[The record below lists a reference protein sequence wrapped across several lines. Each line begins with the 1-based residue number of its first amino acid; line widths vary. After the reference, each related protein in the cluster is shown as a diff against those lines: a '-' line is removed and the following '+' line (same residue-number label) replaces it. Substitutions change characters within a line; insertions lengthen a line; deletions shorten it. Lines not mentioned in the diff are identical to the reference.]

1 MHTSITRT
9 VLLEDSFLCL
19 SIDKLIWEKSWVLS
33 IYYCVGF
40 PIFLHLATNPLLLP
54 SLPYQLQGLHQQYWA
69 SHQKQRWNSA
79 GKFKGTH
86 GRNVLMKQVMRQQQR
101 TCRKADGSCHL
112 SDLRKKMDSP
122 TWDNEHNP
130 IWSRQACWCGQE
142 KGEGIGTHCF
152 AALSAAQGKSG
163 SIGVAALERMWQRWS
178 CSEET
183 PRSFLPPAYM
193 DKY

>member
-1 MHTSITRT
+1 MVRHSILVITMPSHRVPVTSNNIHFNQLKTIT
-9 VLLEDSFLCL
+9 
-19 SIDKLIWEKSWVLS
+19 
-33 IYYCVGF
+33 
-40 PIFLHLATNPLLLP
+40 
-54 SLPYQLQGLHQQYWA
+54 
-69 SHQKQRWNSA
+69 
-79 GKFKGTH
+79 
-86 GRNVLMKQVMRQQQR
+86 
-101 TCRKADGSCHL
+101 
-112 SDLRKKMDSP
+112 LRKKYCNYFCREGQTKETYKNLSHP
-122 TWDNEHNP
+122 LPQWHPQARIAHHCFVLFIYLLFLFCRDNEHNP

-142 KGEGIGTHCF
+142 KGEGMGTHCF